1 MRCGHPIRPTRYPT
15 RHRSPHGTGPHET
28 DLHGID
34 RRGRR
39 AVYDSA
45 GEMTHLETSTGIMSL
60 SASFCVLL
68 CARGCGGGG
77 GGGRNLLRVPAQAAR
92 DAGRAA
98 RSALA
103 WRSLPPGQASQPNR
117 SRRAAWAAP
126 TAYPRRSLTPCMRAS
141 ATQLQRVAT
150 RRSSSRQNNRFAARR
165 RTQSN
170 ASTAAQGK
178 AQAGPSSARC
188 TAHVTRW
195 RPLPRARFLPCVLV
209 CVRSLRGPVATV
221 SMCYA
226 EQCGPMRAAACA
238 DLTNRHLSRRPF
250 QGVTVPVQL
259 WQG

>member
-1 MRCGHPIRPTRYPT
+1 MRSRCRCGSVPPANEVGHPIRPTRYPT

-34 RRGRR
+34 RRGGR

-45 GEMTHLETSTGIMSL
+45 GEMTHLETRTGVMSL

-68 CARGCGGGG
+68 CARGCGCGGG

-126 TAYPRRSLTPCMRAS
+126 TAYSRRSLTPCMSERNTV
-141 ATQLQRVAT
+141 ATQLQRVAAAHDKTTTGSQRVAAHSPT
-150 RRSSSRQNNRFAARR
+150 RPLQRRARPGR
-165 RTQSN
+165 
-170 ASTAAQGK
+170 
-178 AQAGPSSARC
+178 GPRLPAVR

-195 RPLPRARFLPCVLV
+195 RPLPRARFLPCVCV
-209 CVRSLRGPVATV
+209 CVRVASRSGSDCLYVLR
-221 SMCYA
+221 
-226 EQCGPMRAAACA
+226 
-238 DLTNRHLSRRPF
+238 
-250 QGVTVPVQL
+250 
-259 WQG
+259 